1 VKAPLAAI
9 AELVLRETGFALP
22 AVRRPA
28 LLAAVRRAAPGLDP
42 DAFLRATS
50 DPASGRG
57 LVDRLIDQVTNQ
69 ETTFLRDRGQLDAI
83 EWRRLARGVPT
94 ARPGTIRVWSAGCAS
109 GEEPYTLALLAAEA
123 LGPGHIPVDVL
134 GTDISGAALA
144 AAAVGQY
151 RERAVHA
158 LEASLRARYF
168 EPQADHTY
176 LVGQRLRKLVRFR
189 RHNLARDPIPPF
201 GESRFD
207 LVVCRNVLIYFEAPL
222 AEHVIEMLRGSLRPG
237 GVLVLGAAD
246 ALPRRTAEPPLA
258 QAGQPVRGAR
268 PGADAHSKRRPL
280 SHPDPSPTPRRRR
293 GSSGW
298 RRHWMRRTRA
308 TGPVRWPRW
317 RRCSRTIRSMLTRT
331 SSRGWSGWPQ
341 ASPRARR
348 PHFAARSTP
357 TPRSRSR
364 RSRSA
369 GATTL
374 SVTYQPP
381 GALTNRPCA
390 LLTRTIT
397 GTRCCSSRSTS
408 AISPRPAG
416 RGSPCGHE
424 DPRSRPS
431 GILHTGADMLNRC

>member
-1 VKAPLAAI
+1 VKDPLAAI

-22 AVRRPA
+22 APRRRA
-28 LLAAVRRAAPGLDP
+28 LLAAVGRTAPGLDP
-42 DAFLRATS
+42 DAFVRATS

-280 SHPDPSPTPRRRR
+280 SDPPGPQPHPLP
-293 GSSGW
+293 
-298 RRHWMRRTRA
+298 
-308 TGPVRWPRW
+308 
-317 RRCSRTIRSMLTRT
+317 
-331 SSRGWSGWPQ
+331 SSREQWLAAALDAADKGDRASALAAVASLLADNPLDADAHFVQGLVRLAAGEPASAAAALRRALYTDATFALAAFALGRSYDALGDIPAARRSYEQ
-341 ASPRARR
+341 ALRTLDPDDHRHEMLLQQVDIGDIASACRARLAVR
-348 PHFAARSTP
+348 P
-357 TPRSRSR
+357 
-364 RSRSA
+364 
-369 GATTL
+369 
-374 SVTYQPP
+374 
-381 GALTNRPCA
+381 
-390 LLTRTIT
+390 
-397 GTRCCSSRSTS
+397 
-408 AISPRPAG
+408 
-416 RGSPCGHE
+416 
-424 DPRSRPS
+424 
-431 GILHTGADMLNRC
+431 

>member
-83 EWRRLARGVPT
+83 EWRRLARGAPT

-168 EPQADHTY
+168 EPQADRTY

-280 SHPDPSPTPRRRR
+280 SDPPGPQPHPQP
-293 GSSGW
+293 
-298 RRHWMRRTRA
+298 
-308 TGPVRWPRW
+308 
-317 RRCSRTIRSMLTRT
+317 
-331 SSRGWSGWPQ
+331 SSRKQWLAAALDAADKGDRASALAAVASLLADNPLDADAHFVQGLVRLAAGEPASAATALRRALYTDATFALAAFALGRSYDALGDIPAARRSYEQ
-341 ASPRARR
+341 ALRTLDPDDHRHEMLLQQVDIGDIASACRARLAVR
-348 PHFAARSTP
+348 P
-357 TPRSRSR
+357 
-364 RSRSA
+364 
-369 GATTL
+369 
-374 SVTYQPP
+374 
-381 GALTNRPCA
+381 
-390 LLTRTIT
+390 
-397 GTRCCSSRSTS
+397 
-408 AISPRPAG
+408 
-416 RGSPCGHE
+416 
-424 DPRSRPS
+424 
-431 GILHTGADMLNRC
+431 